1 MRNKSNLIFNKG
13 YIPEV
18 FKNSDNPKNIFWHSS
33 NHFWTSGCIEKL
45 INSR

>member
-18 FKNSDNPKNIFWHSS
+18 FKNSDYPKNIFWKH
-33 NHFWTSGCIEKL
+33 
-45 INSR
+45 